1 MTNENAILTA
11 KTVPDFFNAIN
22 QEYGLAL
29 PTDFSDD
36 SPVSKLLN
44 RSITFDPPEKGI
56 LYKARGDPLDYPPF
70 NFGENYKLTAIVIIT
85 VENSSITQTSI

>member
-11 KTVPDFFNAIN
+11 KTSPDFFNVIN

-36 SPVSKLLN
+36 SPLSKLLN

-70 NFGENYKLTAIVIIT
+70 NFGNNLGENYKLTAIVIIT
-85 VENSSITQTSI
+85 VENISTT